1 MIINIAINEN
11 FGKLHTPKGFDSEAV
26 GTQWRIDLAN
36 YLKEHAVTIPKK
48 QLTVPKEQFAKETI
62 DKNWEKG
69 LITNYENLYYFPSDL
84 NGQPIIAHLTIVDI
98 DTTKP
103 WIITTYDGAE
113 SVEAIPEYRQMD
125 DFNYHEMWSKS

>member
-1 MIINIAINEN
+1 MTISIAISES
-11 FGKLHTPKGFDSEAV
+11 FGKFHMPKGFDSEAV

-36 YLKEHAVTIPKK
+36 YLKEHSVTIPKK

-84 NGQPIIAHLTIVDI
+84 NGQPIITHLTIVDI
-98 DTTKP
+98 DTTEP

-113 SVEAIPEYRQMD
+113 SVETIPEYRQMD
-125 DFNYHEMWSKS
+125 DFNYHEMVR

>member
-1 MIINIAINEN
+1 MTISIAISESFEKFHIPKN
-11 FGKLHTPKGFDSEAV
+11 FNSNAM

-36 YLKEHAVTIPKK
+36 YLKEHSATIPKK

-69 LITNYENLYYFPSDL
+69 LITNYENLYYFLSNL
-84 NGQPIIAHLTIVDI
+84 NGQPIITHLTIVDI
-98 DTTKP
+98 DTTEP

-113 SVEAIPEYRQMD
+113 SVETIPEYRQMD
-125 DFNYHEMWSKS
+125 DFNYHEMV

>member
-1 MIINIAINEN
+1 MTISIAISES
-11 FGKLHTPKGFDSEAV
+11 FGKFHMPKGFDSEAV
-26 GTQWRIDLAN
+26 STQWRIDLAN
-36 YLKEHAVTIPKK
+36 YLKKHSVTIPKK

-69 LITNYENLYYFPSDL
+69 LITNYKNLYYFPSDL
-84 NGQPIIAHLTIVDI
+84 NGHPIITHLTIVDI

-113 SVEAIPEYRQMD
+113 SVETIPEYRQMD